1 MYVAPLPLAARL
13 FAVGLAL
20 CYLCLRFR
28 TLALPIVA
36 RLALGVLAGGFLIL

>member
-13 FAVGLAL
+13 LAVGLAL
-20 CYLCLRFR
+20 CYLRLRFR

-36 RLALGVLAGGFLIL
+36 RLALVLAGGFLIL